1 MRAAAALVLFTALMA
16 SAWSQPPQPVPAAP
30 SPQPPP
36 TPAQPTPLPTPAT
49 AEPTAPSPEP
59 GAPLPDQGI
68 APQAFA
74 TDPAGP
80 AADAASSTA
89 ASGSSAP
96 FTTLAQGGAD
106 APTPPAGGDW
116 EWLRAAAADTVVCP
130 FRGRID
136 YRPGRIECGLIQ
148 VPENRE
154 VAGSRTIELH
164 FVRLLAKGE
173 DHEGNPVETRADPVV
188 YLTGGPGVGA
198 DYYVGRLKDHR
209 ILEQRD
215 VYILEQ
221 RGIGSSSPFCAFFD
235 TRNRAAQVRD
245 TFAGQQQLM
254 IEQARACFQGARAQ
268 GVDLRGYNTFE
279 NARDVR
285 ALRQA
290 LGLDRWNVWGISYG
304 SVLAQA
310 VAKVDPDGIQAMVID
325 GIVPLDIAD
334 LMRIGRWYRRDLD
347 QLFAACAQQP
357 DCADA
362 YPDQARR
369 YLAAIE
375 STLAQPFAL
384 EVDPDERY
392 PDGKAY
398 VFADVVAGLPFQ
410 LLYEQSQHA
419 ALPAIIEGL
428 IDAVERRDET
438 LFKAIAVADMGAPG
452 GSTYGAG
459 MSAAIRCQDGYVDRF
474 AAVAAQEHAENPALA
489 AAFGTPE
496 LAAGMV
502 AACAAAGLPGRDVA
516 AYAPLQTALPV
527 LVVNGAW
534 DPVTPTPLAQYVMP
548 GLANGQLVEFPH
560 AGHGPTRSVECAGA
574 LLNAYFDDPA
584 APVNMD
590 CVNDGEQAAVFVAP
604 YFATSV
610 VAKAAILGAGDRKRL
625 IPHAAWGGISALL
638 VLIGL
643 LVLSGGWLARRLDR
657 RPRAPGSVART
668 MTGLAALAGV
678 GHAAGLGAAA
688 AVSGKITPALLLFG
702 FVPWAVAFA
711 WLGPIAG
718 LLGVVALLLAFGGAG
733 LGRAGRIGCALVALA
748 AISLSVFG
756 WYWDLW
762 PL

>member
-1 MRAAAALVLFTALMA
+1 MRAIAALILAATLVA
-16 SAWSQPPQPVPAAP
+16 SARSQPPQPDPAPA
-30 SPQPPP
+30 QPPP
-36 TPAQPTPLPTPAT
+36 AAQSQSPPAQPQPAQPLL
-49 AEPTAPSPEP
+49 PEP
-59 GAPLPDQGI
+59 APVPEQ
-68 APQAFA
+68 PM
-74 TDPAGP
+74 PSAGP
-80 AADAASSTA
+80 AEPAPALAPAAGDPA
-89 ASGSSAP
+89 AAGAAVAP
-96 FTTLAQGGAD
+96 FETLATPAPAAGLPPGGE
-106 APTPPAGGDW
+106 W
-116 EWLRAAAADTVVCP
+116 EWLRAPTADTVICP

-173 DHEGNPVETRADPVV
+173 DHEGNAVETRADPVV

-221 RGIGSSSPFCAFFD
+221 RGIGSSSPFCRFFD
-235 TRNRAAQVRD
+235 SRNRAAQVQD
-245 TFAGQQQLM
+245 TYIGQQRAQLA
-254 IEQARACFQGARAQ
+254 QASACFEGARAQ
-268 GVDLRGYNTFE
+268 GVDVRGYNTFE

-290 LGLDRWNVWGISYG
+290 LGLARWNVWGISYG

-325 GIVPLDIAD
+325 GIVPLDIAE

-357 DCADA
+357 DCAAA
-362 YPDQARR
+362 YPDQERR
-369 YLAAIE
+369 YLAAIQAV
-375 STLAQPFAL
+375 LDQPFAL
-384 EVDPDERY
+384 EVDTDERY
-392 PDGKAY
+392 PDGKAHI
-398 VFADVVAGLPFQ
+398 FADIVAGLPFTV
-410 LLYEQSQHA
+410 LYEQSAH
-419 ALPAIIEGL
+419 PAVPAMIEGL

-438 LFKAIAVADMGAPG
+438 LFKAIAVADMDAPG
-452 GSTYGAG
+452 GSSYGAG
-459 MSAAIRCQDGYVDRF
+459 MSAAIRCQDGYIDRY
-474 AAVAAQEHAENPALA
+474 AAVSAQEHAENPVLA
-489 AAFGTPE
+489 AAFGAPE
-496 LAAGMV
+496 LPAEMV

-560 AGHGPTRSVECAGA
+560 AGHGPTRSVKCAGA
-574 LLNAYFDDPA
+574 LLNAFFDDPR
-584 APVNMD
+584 APIDMA
-590 CVNDGEQAAVFVAP
+590 CVNDGEKAAVFVAP
-604 YFATSV
+604 YYASSA
-610 VAKAAILGAGDRKRL
+610 VARMAILASGDRKRL
-625 IPHAAWGGISALL
+625 LPHALWGGISTLL
-638 VLIGL
+638 VLVGM
-643 LVLSGGWLARRLDR
+643 LVLAFGWLARRLDR
-657 RPRAPGSVART
+657 RPRTPGAAART
-668 MTGLAALAGV
+668 ATGLAALAGV
-678 GHAAGLGAAA
+678 GHVAGLGAAA
-688 AVSGKITPALLLFG
+688 AISGKISPILLLFG

-711 WLGPIAG
+711 WLGPVAG
-718 LLGVVALLLAFGGAG
+718 VLGLVALLLAFGGAG

-748 AISLSVFG
+748 AISLAAFG

-762 PL
+762 PIL